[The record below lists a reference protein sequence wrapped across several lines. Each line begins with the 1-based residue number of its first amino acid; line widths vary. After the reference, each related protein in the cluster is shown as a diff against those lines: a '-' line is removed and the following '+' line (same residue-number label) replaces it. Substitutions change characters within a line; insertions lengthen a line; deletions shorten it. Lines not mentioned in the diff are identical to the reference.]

1 MSATDALERISL
13 DLRGTRPTADEVA
26 RVEDDPDALAALTDE
41 YLDDPRFE
49 GRVRD
54 LWAEIYLTRTP
65 SLYVSAASYGLQ
77 DEAGFEASVGE
88 EPLEI
93 LGYVAAHDLPWTDI
107 VTADW
112 TMADPML
119 ASIWPID
126 RPEGD
131 GWQQSHY
138 TDGRPAAGVLATNS
152 MWWRYSTTTSNANR
166 KRANAVSRILLCN
179 DYLVRPIE
187 FDRNINLLDQQAVDD
202 ALSSNPA
209 CLNCHNS
216 LDPLASYFYGF
227 WWYDPSNTLEIN
239 RYFPEREQRWRD
251 YTGKAPAYYGQPGY
265 DLHDLGQQIAA
276 DNRFPE
282 CATKQA
288 WQLLLR
294 RDASVDDTDALVTHR
309 DAFIN
314 GGLTLKALIRSIVTD
329 PRYLA
334 GDTDE
339 AGYVP
344 RKMLTPDLLA
354 TSVADLTGYSWTYG
368 AYDLLRNDSV
378 GYRTLDG
385 GADGY
390 DVTKASTSPNATL
403 VLVQERLAEAAA
415 WYTVENEPER
425 LFPGLDFT
433 ETPDTDRDAMVAEI
447 QALHLRLF
455 GHHVAADG
463 EEVAA
468 NLALWSD
475 LYGVEH
481 DPRAAWAG
489 VLSALL
495 RDPDFLLY

>member
-1 MSATDALERISL
+1 
-13 DLRGTRPTADEVA
+13 
-26 RVEDDPDALAALTDE
+26 
-41 YLDDPRFE
+41 
-49 GRVRD
+49 
-54 LWAEIYLTRTP
+54 
-65 SLYVSAASYGLQ
+65 
-77 DEAGFEASVGE
+77 
-88 EPLEI
+88 
-93 LGYVAAHDLPWTDI
+93 
-107 VTADW
+107 
-112 TMADPML
+112 
-119 ASIWPID
+119 
-126 RPEGD
+126 
-131 GWQQSHY
+131 
-138 TDGRPAAGVLATNS
+138 
-152 MWWRYSTTTSNANR
+152 
-166 KRANAVSRILLCN
+166 
-179 DYLVRPIE
+179 
-187 FDRNINLLDQQAVDD
+187 VDD

-282 CATKQA
+282 CATRQA

-294 RDASVDDTDALVTHR
+294 RDATVDDTDALVTHR